1 MSPRSQLDNDESYTL
16 SVPADGSAIT
26 IHASNIYGAYHAL
39 NSLMF
44 LIQFN
49 HDSATY
55 IIKHAPIKVEDT
67 PFLHVSVSSW
77 HHR

>member
-1 MSPRSQLDNDESYTL
+1 MPS
-16 SVPADGSAIT
+16 DGSAIQIT
-26 IHASNIYGAYHAL
+26 AKNIYGAYHAL

-55 IIKHAPIKVEDT
+55 IITHAPIKVEDT

>member
-1 MSPRSQLDNDESYTL
+1 MPS
-16 SVPADGSAIT
+16 DGSAIQIT
-26 IHASNIYGAYHAL
+26 ATNIYGAYHAL

-44 LIQFN
+44 LIQFD

-55 IIKHAPIKVEDT
+55 IIKHAPIKVEDA
-67 PFLHVSVSSW
+67 PFLRVPVSPW